1 MLRLSRQDFLALT
14 PEEFSE
20 VLSSADRSRRHRE
33 QTAWEQTRMLAA
45 FTLMPH
51 SKKKVEPRRIL
62 PFPWDKEKG
71 DTHSAAKPK
80 EPKLTREEHL
90 QRMKLI
96 AERLQKKPPTEGNP
110 SHDGSTHHNSC

>member
-14 PEEFSE
+14 PDEFSE

-90 QRMKLI
+90 QRMKII
-96 AERLQKKPPTEGNP
+96 AERLQKTEEHG
-110 SHDGSTHHNSC
+110 